1 MENKD
6 SMSGEESLQ
15 LIRRMIDTAKQEIDD
30 DSFYYLFWGW
40 LVFSSCLIHYVMLQM
55 NSAYAGIS
63 WMILMPLGAVITM
76 IYGRRQDKKSRKRS
90 YLDDLMKYVLISF
103 LVSLTLVLGFGFKL
117 QLNAYPMVMVVYG
130 FWLFVSGGALKFRP
144 LILGGIVNW
153 ILAAVAFFF
162 PFEMQLLIL
171 AVAVLLGYIIPGH
184 LLKSRYQKQHNVT
197 N

>member
-40 LVFSSCLIHYVMLQM
+40 LVFSSCLIHYVMLQL
-55 NSAYAGIS
+55 NSPYAGIS

-90 YLDDLMKYVLISF
+90 YIDDLMKYVLISF
-103 LVSLTLVLGFGFKL
+103 LVSLMLVLGFGFKL

-130 FWLFVSGGALKFRP
+130 FWLFVSGGALRFRP

-153 ILAAVAFFF
+153 VLAAVAFFF
-162 PFEMQLLIL
+162 QFEMQLLIL

-184 LLKSRYQKQHNVT
+184 MLKSRYQKQHNVA